1 MRSASLRRA
10 TIVLAAG
17 ILPWIPARSQV
28 ATPLVRHAT
37 VCDAMRHDGLPRVG
51 TARFA
56 ATRHAS
62 VPALRAIPASA
73 RAPDSAPP
81 SPYNGL
87 RLRSIGPALTSG
99 RIGDIAVH
107 PRDKQTWYVGVASGG
122 VWKTTNAG
130 TTWTP
135 IFDNEASYSIGTVVI
150 DPKNP
155 NVVWVGTGENNA
167 QRSVSYG
174 DGVYKS
180 VDGGRSWKNVGLK
193 QSEHI
198 GKILIDPRNSDVVY
212 VASQGPLFNRGGDRG
227 SVQDDGRRQD
237 AGRRCSTAASGP
249 ARPTSCSIRAIRTS
263 SSRRTWQRFRRQ
275 WGYIAGGPQ
284 SGVWRSTDGGA
295 TWKKSQTGLPTE
307 DLGRVG
313 LAVAPANP
321 DVVYAIAEAANRARR
336 VLPLAR
342 RRRELGAH
350 ERRTRRA
357 GLYYN
362 EIFPDPV
369 NVDRVYSVDVQ
380 TMITEDAGRTFRRL
394 GERNKHVD
402 NHVVWIDPGRHRAP
416 AHRQRRRAV
425 RVVRPRAER
434 TSSSATC
441 RSRSSTAS
449 TRTTRCRS
457 TACTAARR
465 TTSR

>member
-28 ATPLVRHAT
+28 ADTSRQARDSLRRDAARRPSARGDSAVRGDTA
-37 VCDAMRHDGLPRVG
+37 RVGAG
-51 TARFA
+51 TARDTSQR
-56 ATRHAS
+56 TRA
-62 VPALRAIPASA
+62 
-73 RAPDSAPP
+73 DSAPP

-150 DPKNP
+150 DVKNP

-180 VDGGRSWKNVGLK
+180 VDGGRSWQNVGLK

-212 VASQGPLFNRGGDRG
+212 VASQGPLFNRGRR
-227 SVQDDGRRQD
+227 SRSLQDDGR
-237 AGRRCSTAASGP
+237 
-249 ARPTSCSIRAIRTS
+249 
-263 SSRRTWQRFRRQ
+263 
-275 WGYIAGGPQ
+275 
-284 SGVWRSTDGGA
+284 
-295 TWKKSQTGLPTE
+295 WK
-307 DLGRVG
+307 DLEEG
-313 LAVAPANP
+313 
-321 DVVYAIAEAANRARR
+321 
-336 VLPLAR
+336 AR
-342 RRRELGAH
+342 RR
-350 ERRTRRA
+350 
-357 GLYYN
+357 
-362 EIFPDPV
+362 
-369 NVDRVYSVDVQ
+369 
-380 TMITEDAGRTFRRL
+380 
-394 GERNKHVD
+394 
-402 NHVVWIDPGRHRAP
+402 
-416 AHRQRRRAV
+416 
-425 RVVRPRAER
+425 
-434 TSSSATC
+434 
-441 RSRSSTAS
+441 
-449 TRTTRCRS
+449 
-457 TACTAARR
+457 
-465 TTSR
+465 